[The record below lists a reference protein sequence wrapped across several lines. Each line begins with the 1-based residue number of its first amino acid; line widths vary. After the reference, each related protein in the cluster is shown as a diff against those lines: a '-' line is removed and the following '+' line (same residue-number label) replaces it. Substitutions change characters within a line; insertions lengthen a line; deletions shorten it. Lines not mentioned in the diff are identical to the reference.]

1 MFLSHDM
8 AHIATRFSAFCSMI
22 WPILLCDGA
31 QISKEMQATREKGVY
46 LFAEKYILF
55 AQKVHTFFHR
65 KYMPFIQRI
74 YRFLKRYY
82 GLMEK
87 VLSFCTKS
95 TIVLP
100 KKYYRFLRE
109 GLSRCNRLTVS

>member
-1 MFLSHDM
+1 MFLPHDM
-8 AHIATRFSAFCSMI
+8 AHIATQFSAFCSMI
-22 WPILLCDGA
+22 WPILLCDWA

-55 AQKVHTFFHR
+55 VQKVHTFFHR

-74 YRFLKRYY
+74 YRFFK
-82 GLMEK
+82 K
-87 VLSFCTKS
+87 VLWFDGKS

-100 KKYYRFLRE
+100 KKYYRFLGE

>member
-1 MFLSHDM
+1 
-8 AHIATRFSAFCSMI
+8 MI
-22 WPILLCDGA
+22 CPILLCDWA
-31 QISKEMQATREKGVY
+31 QISKEMQATCKKGIY
-46 LFAEKYILF
+46 LFAGKYILF

-87 VLSFCTKS
+87 VLLFCLKS
-95 TIVLP
+95 TIVLWE
-100 KKYYRFLRE
+100 KAYRVAI
-109 GLSRCNRLTVS
+109 G

>member
-1 MFLSHDM
+1 MLLPHDM
-8 AHIATRFSAFCSMI
+8 AHIATQFSAFCSMI
-22 WPILLCDGA
+22 WPILLCDWA
-31 QISKEMQATREKGVY
+31 QISKEMQATSEKGVY
-46 LFAEKYILF
+46 LF

-87 VLSFCTKS
+87 VLSFCLKS
-95 TIVLP
+95 TIVFWE
-100 KKYYRFLRE
+100 KAYR
-109 GLSRCNRLTVS
+109 VAIV

>member
-1 MFLSHDM
+1 MFLPHDM
-8 AHIATRFSAFCSMI
+8 AHIATQFSVYCSMI
-22 WPILLCDGA
+22 WPILLCDWA

-55 AQKVHTFFHR
+55 TQKVHTFFHR

-87 VLSFCTKS
+87 VLSFCLKS
-95 TIVLP
+95 TIVFWE
-100 KKYYRFLRE
+100 KTYR
-109 GLSRCNRLTVS
+109 VAIV

>member
-1 MFLSHDM
+1 MFLPHDM
-8 AHIATRFSAFCSMI
+8 AHIATRFGAYCSMI
-22 WPILLCDGA
+22 WPILPCDWA
-31 QISKEMQATREKGVY
+31 QISKEMQATCEKDVY

-74 YRFLKRYY
+74 YRFSKRYY
-82 GLMEK
+82 SLMEK
-87 VLSFCTKS
+87 VLSFCSKS
-95 TIVLP
+95 TIVLS

>member
-1 MFLSHDM
+1 
-8 AHIATRFSAFCSMI
+8 
-22 WPILLCDGA
+22 
-31 QISKEMQATREKGVY
+31 MQATREKGVY

-65 KYMPFIQRI
+65 KYMSFIQSL

-87 VLSFCTKS
+87 VLSFFERRPIALQSSNCQL
-95 TIVLP
+95 IEEVWLF
-100 KKYYRFLRE
+100 R
-109 GLSRCNRLTVS
+109 

>member
-1 MFLSHDM
+1 MFLLHDM

-22 WPILLCDGA
+22 WPILLCDWA
-31 QISKEMQATREKGVY
+31 QISKEMQATSEKGVY

-74 YRFLKRYY
+74 YRFFK
-82 GLMEK
+82 K
-87 VLSFCTKS
+87 VLWFDGKS

-100 KKYYRFLRE
+100 KKYYRFWGE

>member
-1 MFLSHDM
+1 MLLPHDM
-8 AHIATRFSAFCSMI
+8 AHIATQFSAFCSMI

-31 QISKEMQATREKGVY
+31 QISKEMQATRKKGVY

-55 AQKVHTFFHR
+55 AQKVHTFD
-65 KYMPFIQRI
+65 
-74 YRFLKRYY
+74 
-82 GLMEK
+82 G
-87 VLSFCTKS
+87 KS

>member
-1 MFLSHDM
+1 MFLPHDM

-22 WPILLCDGA
+22 WPILLCDWA

-87 VLSFCTKS
+87 VLSFFGRRPIALQSSNCQL
-95 TIVLP
+95 IEEAWL
-100 KKYYRFLRE
+100 FQ
-109 GLSRCNRLTVS
+109 

>member
-1 MFLSHDM
+1 VLIDGCEGSENNL
-8 AHIATRFSAFCSMI
+8 HIQDEYNLFSGTN
-22 WPILLCDGA
+22 ILLF
-31 QISKEMQATREKGVY
+31 QKVYTFQKKGIY
-46 LFAEKYILF
+46 FFDEKYILF

-87 VLSFCTKS
+87 VLSFCPKS

-100 KKYYRFLRE
+100 KKYYRFL
-109 GLSRCNRLTVS
+109 

>member
-1 MFLSHDM
+1 MFLPHDM

-22 WPILLCDGA
+22 WPILLYDWA
-31 QISKEMQATREKGVY
+31 QISKEMQATSEKGVY

-74 YRFLKRYY
+74 YRFFK
-82 GLMEK
+82 K
-87 VLSFCTKS
+87 VLWFDGKS

-100 KKYYRFLRE
+100 KKYYRFLGE

>member
-1 MFLSHDM
+1 
-8 AHIATRFSAFCSMI
+8 
-22 WPILLCDGA
+22 
-31 QISKEMQATREKGVY
+31 MQATHKKDVY

-55 AQKVHTFFHR
+55 AQKVHTFD
-65 KYMPFIQRI
+65 
-74 YRFLKRYY
+74 
-82 GLMEK
+82 G
-87 VLSFCTKS
+87 KS

>member
-1 MFLSHDM
+1 MFLPHDM

-22 WPILLCDGA
+22 WPILLCDWA
-31 QISKEMQATREKGVY
+31 QISKEMQATCEKGVY

-55 AQKVHTFFHR
+55 K
-65 KYMPFIQRI
+65 
-74 YRFLKRYY
+74 
-82 GLMEK
+82 K
-87 VLSFCTKS
+87 VLWFDGKS

-100 KKYYRFLRE
+100 KKYYRFLGE

>member
-1 MFLSHDM
+1 MLLLHDM
-8 AHIATRFSAFCSMI
+8 AHIATRFSVFCSMI
-22 WPILLCDGA
+22 WPILLYDWA
-31 QISKEMQATREKGVY
+31 QISKEMQATSEKGVY
-46 LFAEKYILF
+46 LFAEKYVLF

-87 VLSFCTKS
+87 VLSF
-95 TIVLP
+95 
-100 KKYYRFLRE
+100 FGE
-109 GLSRCNRLTVS
+109 GLSRCNRLTCQLIEEAWLFR

>member
-1 MFLSHDM
+1 MLLPRDM

-22 WPILLCDGA
+22 WPILLCDWA
-31 QISKEMQATREKGVY
+31 QISKEMQATRKKGVY

-55 AQKVHTFFHR
+55 AQKVHTFLPK

-74 YRFLKRYY
+74 YCFSKRYY

-87 VLSFCTKS
+87 VLSFYPKS

-100 KKYYRFLRE
+100 KRYYRFLRE